1 MLPAIKAN
9 PRYLEEDSEVEWDN
23 ESDEDEWDSE
33 EEEYFEKFKKAERK
47 ALKALAQMNDSDAT
61 KREEWEFK
69 RWDKKKWKERMLA
82 KDGSHIKIQDVC
94 GLCYQ
99 NIIKERIMGCQPI
112 RGDEIMACKDAI
124 PPINIFT
131 VTHMDGY
138 SDQSS

>member
-9 PRYLEEDSEVEWDN
+9 PRYLEEDSEEEWEN

-47 ALKALAQMNDSDAT
+47 ALKALAQMKDSDAT
-61 KREEWEFK
+61 KGKEWAFK

-82 KDGSHIKIQDVC
+82 QDGSHIQIQDVC

-99 NIIKERIMGCQPI
+99 NIIKERTMGCQPV
-112 RGDEIMACKDAI
+112 RGDEIMACKDTI
-124 PPINIFT
+124 PPINIFS

-138 SDQSS
+138 SAQSP